1 MSFAVTAIVATGV
14 AAGTSA
20 YNSYQA
26 GKDSKSLAG
35 KKAALKEME
44 VQETLR
50 VKQAEIDRTKSAQTV
65 GFAKAGVMLQGT
77 PLDVL
82 RDTMKEGNL
91 QKKNIRRTGDLQIE
105 AIKASGRSA
114 FNQGVM
120 GAVGSIAGGV
130 GQIGQLS
137 YMRD

>member
-14 AAGTSA
+14 TAGVSA

-26 GKDSKSLAG
+26 GKDAKNLAG

-44 VQETLR
+44 VQEALR
-50 VKQAEIDRTKSAQTV
+50 VKQAEIDRTKSAQKV

-120 GAVGSIAGGV
+120 GSVTSITGGVASIAGGMP
-130 GQIGQLS
+130 S
-137 YMRD
+137 